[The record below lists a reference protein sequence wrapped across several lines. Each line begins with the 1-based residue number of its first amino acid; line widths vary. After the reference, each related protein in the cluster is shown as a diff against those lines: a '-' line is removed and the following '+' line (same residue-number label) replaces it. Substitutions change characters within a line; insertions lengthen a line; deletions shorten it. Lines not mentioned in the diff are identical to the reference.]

1 MGGKKKN
8 HKNPDVVLSFMFRVH
23 SEKSIWSLCFLS
35 SLETPQVDLSQVVT
49 ERMEVVLQRQL
60 GAA

>member
-1 MGGKKKN
+1 MGGKKKK

-35 SLETPQVDLSQVVT
+35 RTQMLPTSKHIVCLV
-49 ERMEVVLQRQL
+49 
-60 GAA
+60 AAFHKDTK

>member
-35 SLETPQVDLSQVVT
+35 RTQMLPTSKHIVCLV
-49 ERMEVVLQRQL
+49 
-60 GAA
+60 AAFHKDTK

>member
-1 MGGKKKN
+1 MGGKKKK

-35 SLETPQVDLSQVVT
+35 RTQMLPTSKHIVCLVT
-49 ERMEVVLQRQL
+49 
-60 GAA
+60 AFHKDTK